1 MLYPH
6 KRNPRKKKKINK
18 KSRWLARCFIGLH
31 WSRNEKICSL
41 FFFSLYLVKE
51 FVATGGIF
59 KSLAGVVQS
68 VTELGQLSLQRRGK
82 VEDAAVT
89 VVVAAAAGSCTPNA
103 RVGFGDRRL
112 FVSRLSGSQGGRRG
126 SDAGIPL
133 QVFQQFLA
141 FDDLFLGCPTRR
153 KIFIF
158 KNKMPHIWVYILVN
172 AFNLSLFFLL
182 LFKWGRW
189 RDAIKYDP
197 SH

>member
-1 MLYPH
+1 MTSSSSEEE
-6 KRNPRKKKKINK
+6 IF
-18 KSRWLARCFIGLH
+18 C
-31 WSRNEKICSL
+31 
-41 FFFSLYLVKE
+41 FSLYLVKE

-158 KNKMPHIWVYILVN
+158 IKKRCHTYEYTSWLMHSTC
-172 AFNLSLFFLL
+172 LSFF
-182 LFKWGRW
+182 FFFSNGV
-189 RDAIKYDP
+189 DGEM
-197 SH
+197 

>member
-1 MLYPH
+1 MRFFFFFNIVLYPH
-6 KRNPRKKKKINK
+6 KRNPPKKK
-18 KSRWLARCFIGLH
+18 KSRWLARCFIDLH
-31 WSRNEKICSL
+31 WSRNEKKICSL

-158 KNKMPHIWVYILVN
+158 IKK
-172 AFNLSLFFLL
+172 
-182 LFKWGRW
+182 K
-189 RDAIKYDP
+189 DATHMSI
-197 SH
+197 HLG